1 MSKKQYVFLVVTLFI
16 LLAINIVGICSFTQ
30 KDKNN
35 NTKGDLINIKKD
47 QDIQKKFAFEDM
59 IALKD
64 GNTMEELS
72 YSDITEEYKDFS
84 LYRKNGK
91 EIVAN
96 CKKSYRPDDNVYEG
110 KYCDIKI
117 SDASDNVWNLKI
129 VNNFVGCTASNS
141 LYVHNDYLIV
151 IETGYCVQ
159 GMELKIYTF
168 DGKLV
173 YETKNGYVGFSYNNK
188 SYTFYPFIRDNKLY
202 YIEVSHDFCQNMEK
216 PVVTYF
222 KSLSLDGTNKL
233 ETLFEFD
240 AEVGLNC

>member
-16 LLAINIVGICSFTQ
+16 LLAINVVGIYSFTQ

-47 QDIQKKFAFEDM
+47 QNIQKKFAFEDM

-72 YSDITEEYKDFS
+72 YSYITEEYKDFS

-96 CKKSYRPDDNVYEG
+96 CKKSYRPDDNVYTS
-110 KYCDIKI
+110 KHCDIKI

>member
-30 KDKNN
+30 KNKDN

-64 GNTMEELS
+64 ENTMKEL
-72 YSDITEEYKDFS
+72 YYEFDKDVTI
-84 LYRKNGK
+84 YRKNDK

-96 CKKSYRPDDNVYEG
+96 CKKAYRPDDNVYEA

-117 SDASDNVWNLKI
+117 SDANDNVWNLKI
-129 VNNFVGCTASNS
+129 VNNFVGCTASNN

-173 YETKNGYVGFSYNNK
+173 YETKNGYVGFSYNNED
-188 SYTFYPFIRDNKLY
+188 YTFYPFIRDNKLY

-240 AEVGLNC
+240 AKVGLNC

>member
-16 LLAINIVGICSFTQ
+16 LLTINVVGICSFTQ
-30 KDKNN
+30 KDKDN
-35 NTKGDLINIKKD
+35 NTKEDLINIKKD
-47 QDIQKKFAFEDM
+47 QDSQKKFAFEDM
-59 IALKD
+59 INLK
-64 GNTMEELS
+64 GANTMEELS
-72 YSDITEEYKDFS
+72 YSNITEDDKNVT
-84 LYRKNGK
+84 LYEKNDK

-96 CKKSYRPDDNVYEG
+96 CKDIYRPDDNFNMG
-110 KYCDIKI
+110 NQCDIKI

-129 VNNFVGCTASNS
+129 ANNLVGCSSGSS
-141 LYVHNDYLIV
+141 LYVHDDYLIV
-151 IETGYCVQ
+151 LTTDGCIK
-159 GMELKIYTF
+159 GMKLKIYTF

-173 YETKNGYVGFSYNNK
+173 YETKNGYVGFSYNDE

-202 YIEVSHDFCQNMEK
+202 YIEVSHDFCQNMEE

-240 AEVGLNC
+240 AKVGLNC

>member
-64 GNTMEELS
+64 ENTMKEL
-72 YSDITEEYKDFS
+72 YYEFDKDVTI
-84 LYRKNGK
+84 YRKNDK

-96 CKKSYRPDDNVYEG
+96 CKKAYRPDDNVYEA
-110 KYCDIKI
+110 KHCDIKI

-129 VNNFVGCTASNS
+129 VNNFVGCTASNN

-173 YETKNGYVGFSYNNK
+173 YETKNGYVGFSYNNED
-188 SYTFYPFIRDNKLY
+188 YTFYPFIRDNKLY

-240 AEVGLNC
+240 AKVGLNC

>member
-64 GNTMEELS
+64 ENTMKEL
-72 YSDITEEYKDFS
+72 YYEFDKDVTI
-84 LYRKNGK
+84 YRKNDK

-96 CKKSYRPDDNVYEG
+96 CKKSYRPDDNVYES
-110 KYCDIKI
+110 KHCDIKI

-173 YETKNGYVGFSYNNK
+173 YETKNGYVGFSYNNED
-188 SYTFYPFIRDNKLY
+188 YTFYPFIRDNKLY
-202 YIEVSHDFCQNMEK
+202 YVEVSHDFCQNMEK

-240 AEVGLNC
+240 AKVGLNC

>member
-30 KDKNN
+30 KNKDN

-64 GNTMEELS
+64 ENTMKEL
-72 YSDITEEYKDFS
+72 YYEFDKDVTI
-84 LYRKNGK
+84 YRKNDK

-96 CKKSYRPDDNVYEG
+96 CKKSYRPDDNVYES
-110 KYCDIKI
+110 KHCDIKI

-240 AEVGLNC
+240 AKVGLNC

>member
-30 KDKNN
+30 KNKDN

-64 GNTMEELS
+64 ENTMKEL
-72 YSDITEEYKDFS
+72 YYEFDKDVTI
-84 LYRKNGK
+84 YRKNDK

-96 CKKSYRPDDNVYEG
+96 CKKSYRPDDNVYES
-110 KYCDIKI
+110 KHCDIKI
-117 SDASDNVWNLKI
+117 SDASDNVWNLEI

-240 AEVGLNC
+240 AKVGLNC